1 MPPSRKLPS
10 NLLLNVV
17 VLALPLVMAS
27 CSSSGSKV
35 KGVPA
40 NLPVIPL
47 HGTAA
52 TPAHSMSHQ
61 DYPFDPSG
69 NYVTAWAAEGETRAG
84 RGAAGDS
91 DYSNWKQS
99 HSGASSSRS
108 SSTAKRKTTS
118 SKPKSKSSTAKKKSS
133 SVRHTVRSGDTL
145 SGIARKYGSSVS
157 RIKSANGLRSDLI
170 RNGQTLTVP
179 R

>member
-1 MPPSRKLPS
+1 MSFTRKLPS
-10 NLLLNVV
+10 NLLLNAAF
-17 VLALPLVMAS
+17 LALPLVLAS

-69 NYVTAWAAEGETRAG
+69 NYMTAWAAEGETRAG

-91 DYSNWKQS
+91 DYSSWKES
-99 HSGASSSRS
+99 HSGTSTRS
-108 SSTAKRKTTS
+108 TSTAKKKTTS

-133 SVRHTVRSGDTL
+133 SVRHTVRAGDTL